1 MLELWDN
8 GASNDPIFITNGPIA
23 RKIKTLDKK
32 DKNGRRVNLKP
43 FVKYQPMRDILIPN
57 APDELLQNQ
66 DFRNYYMLGLM
77 IITGIPI
84 KKLEKINLPT
94 IHKGKKHALKK
105 YDQSTLNTS

>member
-1 MLELWDN
+1 MLEFWDN
-8 GASNDPIFITNGPIA
+8 GASKDPIYITNGPIA
-23 RKIKTLDKK
+23 KKIKTLDKK
-32 DKNGRRVNLKP
+32 DKNGRKVNLKP
-43 FVKYQPMRDILIPN
+43 FVQYQPMRDILIPS

-94 IHKGKKHALKK
+94 IHKGK
-105 YDQSTLNTS
+105 N

>member
-8 GASNDPIFITNGPIA
+8 GASTDPIFITNGPIA
-23 RKIKTLDKK
+23 KKLKTLDKK

-105 YDQSTLNTS
+105 YDQSKY